1 MAVFTGAAGGKT
13 FQTAAF
19 EWSSIVRRTF
29 RRAKPR
35 RTAPFHAAR
44 GFTERIF
51 SRGRKRPRRE
61 RARPLSLSL
70 SLLFLHFIFIG
81 KFVVNLSRLSFIA
94 AAAAA

>member
-51 SRGRKRPRRE
+51 SRGRKRPRTE
-61 RARPLSLSL
+61 RARPVPSI
-70 SLLFLHFIFIG
+70 FALHFY
-81 KFVVNLSRLSFIA
+81 R
-94 AAAAA
+94 